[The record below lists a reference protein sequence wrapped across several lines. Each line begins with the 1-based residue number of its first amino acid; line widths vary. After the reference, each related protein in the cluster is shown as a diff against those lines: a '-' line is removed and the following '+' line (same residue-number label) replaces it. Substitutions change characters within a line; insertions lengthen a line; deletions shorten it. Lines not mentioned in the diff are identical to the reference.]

1 MITATERSMKTIFFI
16 RYSIICLAC
25 GLSLLG
31 GCDDGLIP
39 ESAKKGLSNKTT
51 VQTDW
56 NDEEERVKAHKKKAV
71 ENGMGG
77 KISTMV
83 PENNITPVPG
93 KNRSVKLAGK
103 EQLKKEKKPTVKINK
118 TIKSKKN
125 RTVKNSYTIQV
136 GAFSKL
142 ENAENLVKKLKKR
155 NFKTT
160 IKISKNG
167 LYTVKMEHF
176 SSRVKVEKK
185 AQAVSSYIKTE
196 VIIFDNNKFKTVV
209 APKGIFKKKTLILT
223 KKHTSI
229 PTPKVVPDT
238 IFKKAPPV
246 IPKKDPVTSPPQ
258 KTVLA
263 RKMIP
268 AEINKTSL
276 VKAKRSKRVRHLAE
290 QSLKPSAIMKY
301 SFKIGGLYSFQ
312 NAQKQRN
319 ILKAKGYNVYTV
331 KVKATASD
339 EIWHSLRIGYF
350 RSNAGAATA
359 AEAFAKRERIPAQV
373 IR

>member
-1 MITATERSMKTIFFI
+1 MKTIFFI
-16 RYSIICLAC
+16 RYSIICLVC
-25 GLSLLG
+25 SLSLLG

-39 ESAKKGLSNKTT
+39 ESAKKGLSNKIT

-71 ENGMGG
+71 ENVIGEKG
-77 KISTMV
+77 STVLPEKNIIPV
-83 PENNITPVPG
+83 PE
-93 KNRSVKLAGK
+93 KNRAVEPAGK
-103 EQLKKEKKPTVKINK
+103 EQLKKEEKPKVKRNK
-118 TIKSKKN
+118 TIKSKRN

-155 NFKTT
+155 NFKTI

-176 SSRVKVEKK
+176 NSRVKAEKK
-185 AQAVSSYIKTE
+185 AQAVSSYTKTE
-196 VIIFDNNKFKTVV
+196 VIIFDNNKFKAVV
-209 APKGIFKKKTLILT
+209 APKGVLKKKKPILT
-223 KKHTSI
+223 KKNTST
-229 PTPKVVPDT
+229 PTQKVAPDT
-238 IFKKAPPV
+238 IFKKAPTVVPKQTPV
-246 IPKKDPVTSPPQ
+246 APSPQ

-263 RKMIP
+263 KKMIP

-276 VKAKRSKRVRHLAE
+276 VKAKRSKRVHHLVE
-290 QSLKPSAIMKY
+290 HSLKPSAIMKY

-331 KVKATASD
+331 KVKATAGD

-359 AEAFAKRERIPAQV
+359 AEAFVKRERIPAQV